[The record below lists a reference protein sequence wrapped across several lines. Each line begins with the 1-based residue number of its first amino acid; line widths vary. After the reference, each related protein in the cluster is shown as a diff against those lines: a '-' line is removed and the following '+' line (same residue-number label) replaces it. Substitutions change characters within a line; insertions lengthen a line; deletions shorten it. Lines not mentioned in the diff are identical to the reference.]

1 MEQPLCHLYFLT
13 FLEHLWSR
21 NFSTDS
27 NRGSNKVY
35 SFTELAGFVLKN
47 LENAR
52 GGEAI
57 LLRVELQAVVQALI
71 HHLANCLDPEQTQRL
86 GDFQNNI
93 KELNE

>member
-13 FLEHLWSR
+13 ILEHLWSKHLT
-21 NFSTDS
+21 TDS
-27 NRGSNKVY
+27 NRGSNRV
-35 SFTELAGFVLKN
+35 SNFTRLADFILKQ
-47 LENAR
+47 LENSR

-86 GDFQNNI
+86 GDFQNII